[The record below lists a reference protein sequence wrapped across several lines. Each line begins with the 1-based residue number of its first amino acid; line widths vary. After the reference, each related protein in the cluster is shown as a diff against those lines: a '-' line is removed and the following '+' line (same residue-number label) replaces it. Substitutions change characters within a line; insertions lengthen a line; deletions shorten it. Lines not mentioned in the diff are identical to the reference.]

1 MHYEEKN
8 KYISAGATAF
18 CLAVLVVFLL
28 LCGFTHLTP
37 PPPPEEEMIVEVQE
51 IELAEDIVLDNDPGG
66 GNGEEGGNFNPENP
80 KPSPGK
86 PDKPKPAPPV
96 SNPTTANPDSKA
108 VIPEET
114 PTPGFDMGLVGKSGG
129 TTSGTGSG
137 DKTGKGLGLD
147 HGPGTNNGN
156 GGGHGGGW
164 VKKPNFK
171 KLSADSDLYFE
182 LDCTVD
188 EEGKVISVGKC
199 KDTGAPSALVE
210 QARRLIYAEAKY
222 SPGHPG
228 VYKMGIKL

>member
-51 IELAEDIVLDNDPGG
+51 IELAEDIILDNDPGG

-86 PDKPKPAPPV
+86 PDKAKPSKPV
-96 SNPTTANPDSKA
+96 SNPTTANPDSKT

-164 VKKPNFK
+164 VKKPYF
-171 KLSADSDLYFE
+171 DDLYTGDPFE
-182 LDCTVD
+182 LVLNCTID
-188 EEGKVISVGKC
+188 EDGNIIEVR
-199 KDTGAPSALVE
+199 VE
-210 QARRLIYAEAKY
+210 RNSNCAADICAKAKERLKKAKW
-222 SPGHPG
+222 SKGHPG
-228 VYKMGIKL
+228 TLSVPLKHK